1 MRRDESVAELGER
14 RGSYPIAG
22 VTGALLQMFR
32 RFAVIFCLVVLGFLI
47 FKRPDGGLS
56 KGLIT
61 VAVILGLVGLRA
73 AWVRVSVRLGVRV
86 CHLHTGGLAV
96 TGFFGRLKHVVP
108 WDRITVLKHMSNMSP
123 LLTFHRFELVRRDA
137 GTVAILVLQAKPEFV
152 PALKRASA
160 LGGMREE

>member
-1 MRRDESVAELGER
+1 MRRDEGAAELGER

-32 RFAVIFCLVVLGFLI
+32 RFAVLFCLVVLGFLI

-96 TGFFGRLKHVVP
+96 TGLFGQMKHVVP

-137 GTVAILVLQAKPEFV
+137 RTVAILALQAKPEFV

>member
-1 MRRDESVAELGER
+1 MAELGER

-96 TGFFGRLKHVVP
+96 TGLFGRLKHVVP

>member
-1 MRRDESVAELGER
+1 MAELGER